1 MGTYLKNKVAI
12 VTGSGRGIGRAEALA
27 FAAEGAR
34 VVVNDVG
41 VESDGSGGSK
51 SPADE
56 VVSEIKALGGEA
68 VANYDSVAE
77 YDSAA
82 ALINTALEAFG
93 RLDVL
98 VNNAAIFNDILFV
111 DLTEQ
116 EWDRMIAVDL
126 KGVFNTCKHA
136 VPIMIKQGYG
146 RIINTASSQWR
157 NPEGRAAYAA
167 AKGGVVSLTWDL
179 AWELRNHG
187 ITVNAIA
194 PMATTRG
201 WLQQDSYYKSVA
213 EAGLE
218 LKKPKYEV
226 NRASAEY
233 VPPMVAYLASDLA
246 SQINGRVFRIG
257 SGKVGIYS
265 HPTEVTSVFKD
276 HTMQGPWTLEE
287 LEAILPST
295 VLAGDTKAPHIP

>member
-12 VTGSGRGIGRAEALA
+12 ITGSGRGIGRAEALA

-56 VVSEIKALGGEA
+56 VVSEIRALGGEA

-77 YDSAA
+77 YTSAA

-98 VNNAAIFNDILFV
+98 VNNAAIFNDILFA

-136 VPIMIKQGYG
+136 VPVMIEQGYG

-201 WLQQDSYYKSVA
+201 WLQPVSYTHLTLPTRD
-213 EAGLE
+213 LE
-218 LKKPKYEV
+218 
-226 NRASAEY
+226 
-233 VPPMVAYLASDLA
+233 
-246 SQINGRVFRIG
+246 
-257 SGKVGIYS
+257 
-265 HPTEVTSVFKD
+265 
-276 HTMQGPWTLEE
+276 
-287 LEAILPST
+287 
-295 VLAGDTKAPHIP
+295 